1 VGGAIGFVGDG
12 GDGDGDNAV
21 GAMRMTLSES
31 EGAVTNSKRDGV
43 SLIFCW
49 NRLFKSVHY
58 KSYVSCF
65 VSRRKRGGG
74 RERTYTPDV
83 ISEAIDS
90 VRSEHEPHFKRPESS
105 TKSEMPISVVNN

>member
-1 VGGAIGFVGDG
+1 VGGAIGF
-12 GDGDGDNAV
+12 DGDGDDDDGDSAV

-49 NRLFKSVHY
+49 NRLFKSMHY

-65 VSRRKRGGG
+65 VSRRKRAGGG
-74 RERTYTPDV
+74 EN
-83 ISEAIDS
+83 IHA
-90 VRSEHEPHFKRPESS
+90 
-105 TKSEMPISVVNN
+105 